1 MHSCPSSIG
10 GCGRLENN
18 IDSTHPYMYTSVQI
32 VAVGGAS
39 WKKGVSTEKNGN
51 LKNFKNTVESEQ

>member
-1 MHSCPSSIG
+1 MGNIRKLCTAVPG
-10 GCGRLENN
+10 VLVGVAGWKNN

-39 WKKGVSTEKNGN
+39 WKKGVSTEKTG
-51 LKNFKNTVESEQ
+51 T